1 MMVRVTALV
10 DEKSCK
16 IEKVAYFIHFEQKNT
31 HINGCKIVHLLHNFY
46 SNRAYMHGYCSTCIY
61 YFISFFSLLLSDS
74 LVALTLTSHSLPP
87 IIRECH
93 TMHQ

>member
-31 HINGCKIVHLLHNFY
+31 HINGCKIVHLCTI
-46 SNRAYMHGYCSTCIY
+46 ATI
-61 YFISFFSLLLSDS
+61 
-74 LVALTLTSHSLPP
+74 
-87 IIRECH
+87 
-93 TMHQ
+93 TMHIYPKIMHNCYNNSYITKKIFFFPFFFFFWGGY

>member
-31 HINGCKIVHLLHNFY
+31 HINGCKIVPLCTIVTVAVHICMVTVAMMYKCL
-46 SNRAYMHGYCSTCIY
+46 Y
-61 YFISFFSLLLSDS
+61 YTHWCGCFFAQN
-74 LVALTLTSHSLPP
+74 V
-87 IIRECH
+87 
-93 TMHQ
+93 